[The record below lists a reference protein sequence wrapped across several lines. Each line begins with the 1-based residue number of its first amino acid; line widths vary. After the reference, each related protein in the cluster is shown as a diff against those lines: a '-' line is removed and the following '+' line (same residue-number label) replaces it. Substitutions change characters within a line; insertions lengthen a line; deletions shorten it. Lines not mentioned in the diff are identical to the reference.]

1 MHLHEFGICLRRIH
15 SLPLPTDRTTCAP
28 IKHLA
33 HHHRPSV
40 LYDCIGTIEV
50 VLNSWETIARQ
61 TSLEA
66 MVICHGDARPRN
78 AHFHPTGA
86 TLFDFEYSTIDT
98 PLLDIGNVAW
108 WLSGHKVDEAEKKDL
123 WWAYI
128 DGYAGPGQEW
138 NLPDFATLP
147 YFVLQAEHKSLMFLH
162 NYISLSDNSLK
173 TVEGRMQN
181 LIR

>member
-1 MHLHEFGICLRRIH
+1 MISLLEYISLHAATLFAVKSFKNLGRDDFDHEGSLYHAIAITVAPGQAFNGSVMHLHEFGICLRRIH

-66 MVICHGDARPRN
+66 RVICHGDSRPRN

-108 WLSGHKVDEAEKKDL
+108 
-123 WWAYI
+123 
-128 DGYAGPGQEW
+128 
-138 NLPDFATLP
+138 
-147 YFVLQAEHKSLMFLH
+147 
-162 NYISLSDNSLK
+162 
-173 TVEGRMQN
+173 
-181 LIR
+181 